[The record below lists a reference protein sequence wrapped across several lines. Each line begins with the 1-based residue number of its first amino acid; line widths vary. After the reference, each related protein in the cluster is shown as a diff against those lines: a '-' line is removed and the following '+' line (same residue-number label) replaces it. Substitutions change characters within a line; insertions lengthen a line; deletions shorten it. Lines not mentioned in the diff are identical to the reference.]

1 MNSNVRASST
11 LAPST
16 NTNINVMSNY
26 HIGLTNL
33 GEIVVEDEENLQIV
47 FPKEV
52 TLQFYYCLCTYFNN
66 NLYKSKSKLC

>member
-1 MNSNVRASST
+1 MN
-11 LAPST
+11 
-16 NTNINVMSNY
+16 NY

-33 GEIVVEDEENLQIV
+33 GEIVVEDEENLKIV